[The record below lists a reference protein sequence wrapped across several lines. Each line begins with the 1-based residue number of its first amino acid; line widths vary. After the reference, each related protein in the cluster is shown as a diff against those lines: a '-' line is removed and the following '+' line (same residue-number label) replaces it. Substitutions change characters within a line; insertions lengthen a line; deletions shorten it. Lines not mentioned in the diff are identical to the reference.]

1 MQSKMPQFCI
11 IHLRINPKIKTNSNL
26 KSNSAIRYG
35 LKHFRT
41 FDLPDDEEI
50 PFLLSSTMLRIEKT
64 DLAARGPGALATFG
78 ET

>member
-1 MQSKMPQFCI
+1 
-11 IHLRINPKIKTNSNL
+11 
-26 KSNSAIRYG
+26 